1 MKKTVKVIF
10 HPLNKVVEV
19 KQGTLLL
26 DAIREADIQIESI
39 CGGKGEC
46 GKCRVILN
54 KGEVSLVSD
63 AHKKR
68 LSPQE
73 LSQGYHLAC
82 QVRVMS
88 DSEFTI
94 PVESRIDRPKILLS
108 TEMTIEEFNPASRKY
123 PVKILSSQDQL
134 FLRPSIKLEGYSGLR
149 PRVDDEIYRKI
160 LSMGEPITAIVS
172 MTNNYPEIIDV
183 KPGDTRELN
192 YGLAV
197 DLGTTTVVMLLVNL
211 TDGKIIGRSSTLNRQ
226 ITYGE
231 ELITRIAFASQK
243 DGLEKLQKAA
253 VESINELVKKFTLSI
268 GVKSD
273 DITDVCIGGNTVMNH
288 LLVGMD
294 PTYLEMA
301 NVQVSRNP
309 IIKKAKDIGMNV
321 NPEAYIYCLPNV
333 SRFVGGDAIGDV
345 IASGMH
351 KSKELSLLIDLG
363 TNGEIIFGNSDWLA
377 SASCASGPAFE
388 GAGIKFGMR
397 AMRGAIE
404 HVKINPETF
413 KAEYEVIGNT
423 APKGIC
429 GSGIIDAV
437 AEMFSVGVLDFAG
450 KIVEGKTPLVR
461 MGNEGLEFVLV
472 PAEETAVGRDIVITQ
487 RDMDYIMDSK
497 AAACGAVGVL
507 MKKYKISI
515 YDVKNIYLAGA
526 FGAYTDLKNVIKFGI
541 LPEFPNGEFH
551 PIGNGSLSG
560 AYATLLS
567 MEKREEARDIAEKMV
582 YIDLLVDV
590 DFVDEYSAAIY
601 IPGKRE
607 FFPTYH
613 ASM

>member
-253 VESINELVKKFTLSI
+253 VESINELVKKFTLSV